1 MATVRQKLV
10 IWSARNPKGPKG
22 LFINRMSI
30 GTIWVNGVPF
40 TYNADL
46 VYRNEDALNTTI
58 EDIYDNYEKRCTSKR
73 RTIVIKKR
81 SKPR

>member
-1 MATVRQKLV
+1 MRKAAKKEL
-10 IWSARNPKGPKG
+10 
-22 LFINRMSI
+22 LFIDKRSI

-46 VYRNEDALNTTI
+46 VYHGEAAMNTTI
-58 EDIYDNYEKRCTSKR
+58 EDIYDDYEKRRTSKR
-73 RTIVIKKR
+73 RVIVIKKR